1 MKEEIFLGLIDR
13 YLEGIASKEEEKLVE
28 AYLTELEKSPPKAR
42 NVKEEESL
50 KKFMLK
56 RIYAGMKKEKGKL
69 FFLSNKWR
77 MIAAA
82 AIIIS
87 ILVSGA
93 WFVFT
98 GKQKSIDLSSL
109 PQNERFK
116 NDIAP
121 AKQGVTLTTSNGHNI
136 SLDSLSNGELI
147 TEENVAANKL
157 DSGLS
162 YYSVSM
168 VKRKKTN
175 AVYYQTISTGKGK
188 DYHLTLADGTEIW
201 LDAMSSIYFPTA
213 FPGSDRIV
221 EIKGQAYFEVR
232 QSFTVG
238 GEKQSFKVKSGD
250 QIVEVLGTHFNVNAH
265 DANIRTTLL
274 EGKVKVSWQS
284 AVNHLGNAH
293 YPQSVT
299 LKPGQ
304 QSLLTN
310 NGQLT
315 TNDVS
320 DVEEVMAWKNG
331 RFFFTGASMQEVM
344 SQLER
349 WYDIE
354 VKYDNNIP
362 GVLLVAKINRN
373 ERISRILN
381 LLELT
386 KQVKFLIEGNK
397 ITVMKG

>member
-28 AYLTELEKSPPKAR
+28 AYLSELEKSPPKAR

-56 RIYAGMKKEKGKL
+56 RIYAGMKREKGKL
-69 FFLSNKWR
+69 LFLSNKWR

-87 ILVSGA
+87 ILVGGA
-93 WFVFT
+93 WFVFP
-98 GKQKSIDLSSL
+98 GKQKSIDLSGL

-116 NDIAP
+116 NDIGP

-147 TEENVAANKL
+147 TEENVTANKL

-162 YYSVSM
+162 YYSAST

-188 DYHLTLADGTEIW
+188 DYHLTLADGTEVW

-232 QSFTVG
+232 PSLTIG

-265 DANIRTTLL
+265 DVNIRTTLL

-284 AVNHLGNAH
+284 AVNHSGNAH

-315 TNDVS
+315 TNNDS

-362 GVLLVAKINRN
+362 SVLLVAKINRN

-397 ITVMKG
+397 ITVIKG